1 MPQAE
6 LGRVQCLAREAD
18 AVACAAAVHGVA
30 DQRVA
35 DVLEV
40 HADLVRAP
48 GLEPAFDE
56 RGAAEALEHPIG
68 GARGL
73 AAVRDGHA
81 RARPGVAAYGSVD
94 RAARRWIA
102 LHQRGVAARPA
113 ALGELL
119 HEVGLRLDRLRD
131 YQEPA

>member
-6 LGRVQCLAREAD
+6 LGGMQGLARKVD
-18 AVACAAAVHGVA
+18 AVARAAPVHGVA
-30 DQRVA
+30 DQRMA

-56 RGAAEALEHPIG
+56 RGAAEALEHAIG
-68 GARGL
+68 GARRL

-81 RARPGVAAYGSVD
+81 RARPGVAPYGSVD
-94 RAARRWIA
+94 PAARRWIA
-102 LHQRGVAARPA
+102 LHQRDI
-113 ALGELL
+113 E
-119 HEVGLRLDRLRD
+119 
-131 YQEPA
+131 